1 MSLDPARQNEA
12 TRLFDTFTME
22 GKQGHFP
29 TVTLFLEVHVQDRQ
43 QAIPNHGTNSIVS
56 GSVFKPPLPF
66 V

>member
-12 TRLFDTFTME
+12 IMLFDTFTME

-29 TVTLFLEVHVQDRQ
+29 TGTPFLEVHVQDGQ
-43 QAIPNHGTNSIVS
+43 QAIPNHGTNSTVS
-56 GSVFKPPLPF
+56 GSVLKPPLPF